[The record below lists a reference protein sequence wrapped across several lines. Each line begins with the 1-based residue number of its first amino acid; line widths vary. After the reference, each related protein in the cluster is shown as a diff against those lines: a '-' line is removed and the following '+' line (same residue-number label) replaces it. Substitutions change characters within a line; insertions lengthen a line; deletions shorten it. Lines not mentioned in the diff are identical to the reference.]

1 MTRNP
6 FTATMQFA
14 MVATVAV
21 SMLTLGGC
29 AERKYGRY
37 LHPRDT
43 ISLSAGDVVAHNKAV
58 HTIDPWPAHSR
69 KTDHT
74 TDGKRILLSVE
85 RYQKNESLEPQG
97 MGVSDRFED
106 DSKPPPAAPPAP

>member
-1 MTRNP
+1 MTRDP
-6 FTATMQFA
+6 FIATMHFA
-14 MVATVAV
+14 MVAAVAV

-29 AERKYGRY
+29 RERKYGRY

-43 ISLSAGDVVAHNKAV
+43 ISLGAGDAVAHNRAV
-58 HTIDPWPAHSR
+58 HTIDPWPASSR
-69 KTDHT
+69 KTNHT
-74 TDGKRILLSVE
+74 TDGKRILLGME

-106 DSKPPPAAPPAP
+106 DGKPPPAAPPAP